1 MCHLY
6 LLPKLNRIRFLH
18 WKLPISQSYLSLR
31 PICKKLSICFL
42 LLCKLQI
49 PQIQMEGY
57 LILTE
62 SRQQAYY
69 LLSSL

>member
-1 MCHLY
+1 MCHLH
-6 LLPKLNRIRFLH
+6 LLLKLNRIHFLH
-18 WKLPISQSYLSLR
+18 WKLPISQSYPNLR
-31 PICKKLSICFL
+31 PICKTLSICFL